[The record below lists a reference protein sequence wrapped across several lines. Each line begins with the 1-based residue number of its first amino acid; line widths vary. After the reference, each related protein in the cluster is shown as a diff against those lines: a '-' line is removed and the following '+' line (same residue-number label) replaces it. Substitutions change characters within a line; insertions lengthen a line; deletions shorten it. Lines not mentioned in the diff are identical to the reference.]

1 MALVITRWAGTQCW
15 PSIGEACGTYGPVP
29 TGARSR
35 ATRDD
40 VAIKE
45 LVELRVERIEVRAGE
60 VMSITWS
67 GPARLFAASA

>member
-1 MALVITRWAGTQCW
+1 
-15 PSIGEACGTYGPVP
+15 VP